1 MPRMTWKF
9 STALKLAHRL
19 ELDINDADRELIY
32 QQLEEEGWHWNSQT
46 SEWEQWADEPA
57 DEPTD
62 LIMIRLWC
70 ASEVIAELAGDV
82 IRQMKNIGLRL
93 VEASPPYP
101 CRPPKQQ
108 ESRVYL
114 KFFPER
120 KLK

>member
-1 MPRMTWKF
+1 MPRMTRKYEA
-9 STALKLAHRL
+9 ALRTIHRL
-19 ELDINDADRELIY
+19 RLPQHGDANSVYGDLEDIGY
-32 QQLEEEGWHWNSQT
+32 HWNSQIG
-46 SEWEQWADEPA
+46 EWEKWADQPA

-70 ASEVIAELAGDV
+70 ATEVIAELAEDV
-82 IRQMKNIGLRL
+82 TRQMGNIGLRL
-93 VEASPPYP
+93 VEASPPYQ